1 MYHIGRCCFPVPG
14 DSIAGFITKGKGV
27 TIHRK
32 ECPNLERLTVDS
44 ARLIEVEW
52 SQDADITSTVKLYI
66 ESMDKSGI
74 LASLTAL
81 ISGANVNISHLQA
94 SSTHD
99 KRALLEFT
107 LEVKNRNQIVTLAN
121 KILQMDGV
129 LSVRR

>member
-1 MYHIGRCCFPVPG
+1 
-14 DSIAGFITKGKGV
+14 
-27 TIHRK
+27 RK